1 MHKQTIALIVT
12 GMTLILST
20 SCTTRRHVDLVVYN
34 ARVYTV
40 DSSFSAC
47 EAFAVDDGIFIAS
60 GTTGQIREQFKGRR
74 ELDLNGAPVYPAFN
88 DAHSHLFQVAQGL
101 RYVDL
106 RGAASVDEVIARL
119 QKHYDL
125 HHPGFLVGDGWDQTL
140 WENKDLPDNE
150 KLNKAFPNI
159 PVYLRRVDFHATW
172 VNEVAIALAGLHAGD
187 ISIPQGEALMNTSGQ
202 FTGVFLENTS
212 DRINATIPHMSDQEL
227 VACILEAQDL
237 CLAFGLGSVTD
248 AGLPLGRIKLLDSL
262 QKAGALKLRIDVW
275 MDPSEENFSY
285 FTRPYQSDRLDI
297 SAVKLYI
304 DGALGSSGALLY
316 EPYSDDPLNKGIQFT
331 SDRNF
336 LAACEKAYERG
347 FQVATH
353 AIGDKGVGKVLD
365 LYGQFLEPG
374 NDLRWRIEHAQVVA
388 PDDFKRFG
396 ELNIVPSV
404 QSTHATADMGW
415 AVARLGPERIK
426 GAYAFRELIC
436 AAGWAP
442 FGTDAPVESIN
453 PLYTFFAA
461 VSRMDRNFNPPGGWQ
476 TENAVSRENT
486 LRGMTIWAAR
496 GSFRENDKGS
506 IEPGK
511 WADFIVWSGDLMT
524 LPVEEIPGT
533 SCCMT
538 FIGGEQ
544 VYP

>member
-1 MHKQTIALIVT
+1 MKKHLITFILT
-12 GMTLILST
+12 GMTLIVPA
-20 SCTTRRHVDLVVYN
+20 SCSSRRPVDLVVYN
-34 ARVYTV
+34 ARAYTV
-40 DSSFSAC
+40 DSAFSIC
-47 EAFAVDDGIFIAS
+47 QAFAVDEGVIVET
-60 GTTGQIREQFKGRR
+60 GTTEHIRDQFRGRR
-74 ELDLNGAPVYPAFN
+74 EIDLEGAPVYPAFH

-106 RGAASVDEVIARL
+106 RGAASVDEIIARL
-119 QKHYDL
+119 QRHCDL
-125 HHPGFLVGDGWDQTL
+125 YHPGFLVGDGWDQSL
-140 WENKDLPDNE
+140 WEDKNLPDNE
-150 KLNKAFPNI
+150 KLNAAFPNI
-159 PVYLRRVDFHATW
+159 PVYLRRIDFHATW
-172 VNEVAIALAGLHAGD
+172 VNDVAIELAGLHPND
-187 ISIPQGEALMNTSGQ
+187 PSIPQGEALMNASGL

-227 VACILEAQDL
+227 AACIQEAQDL

-285 FTRPYQSDRLDI
+285 FTRPYRSDRLDI

-331 SDRNF
+331 SDSKF
-336 LAACEKAYERG
+336 LASCEKAYERG

-353 AIGDKGVGKVLD
+353 AIGDKGVAKVLD
-365 LYGQFLEPG
+365 FYAQFLAPG

-388 PDDFKRFG
+388 PGDFKRFG
-396 ELNIVPSV
+396 ALNIVPSV
-404 QSTHATADMGW
+404 QPTHATSDMGW
-415 AVARLGPERIK
+415 AAARLGPQRVK
-426 GAYAFRELIC
+426 GAYAFQDLIG
-436 AAGWAP
+436 AAGWTP
-442 FGTDAPVESIN
+442 FGTDAPVESFN
-453 PLYTFFAA
+453 PVYTFFAA
-461 VSRMDRNFNPPGGWQ
+461 ISRMDRNFNPQGGWQ

-496 GSFRENDKGS
+496 GSFREKEKGS
-506 IEPGK
+506 LEPGK
-511 WADFIVWSGDLMT
+511 WADFVVWSDDLMT
-524 LPVEEIPGT
+524 LPAEKIPVT
-533 SCCMT
+533 ECSMT
-538 FIGGEQ
+538 FIAGEQ